1 MASRIIL
8 GTVAQAP
15 HIVVHCVSCG
25 LPTLLHAGKVQQL
38 FTDQDELPNDTFAI
52 GLACPHCKHLC
63 RYSFPKKSNRMA
75 LGLEFVAD
83 IPDRVTGHVGTL
95 SCDEPGCES
104 HLPIFVQ
111 WREDITEA
119 GIIADIS
126 SWRWENLSCP
136 MGHKILKPAGW

>member
-25 LPTLLHAGKVQQL
+25 LPTLLRAGKVQQL
-38 FTDQDELPNDTFAI
+38 FTDQDKLPNDTFAI
-52 GLACPHCKHLC
+52 GLACPHCKQLYK
-63 RYSFPKKSNRMA
+63 YSFPQVSNLSTLGMA
-75 LGLEFVAD
+75 FVAD
-83 IPDRVTGHVGTL
+83 ISDRVTGHVGTL

-104 HLPIFVQ
+104 QLPIFVQ
-111 WREDITEA
+111 WKEAITEA

-126 SWRWENLSCP
+126 SWRWENLICP